1 MEIIPDNTTRNR
13 KQISYNRTR
22 NTYIGFTLIIASV
35 VCLLH
40 NFGILPPPVFH
51 AIFSWPMLVILI
63 GGYLLAMRQYVTGG
77 IVTLVGLLLFL
88 IPTSPWT
95 RFSLLCYSSAPE
107 SPFLFPSGTKSKP
120 FMR

>member
-35 VCLLH
+35 VWLLH
-40 NFGILPPPVFH
+40 NFGILPPPVFY

-88 IPTSPWT
+88 IRTFHLHFPMDKIFVP
-95 RFSLLCYSSAPE
+95 LLLFCTGIA
-107 SPFLFPSGTKSKP
+107 FLVSIRNKE
-120 FMR
+120 